1 MHLPE
6 GLTPA
11 EIRVLQEYRRL
22 GKQELTVE
30 EIKAIKHPVGGGETP
45 ATILAAIHRLVT
57 RRDGVGD
64 GLVGVNIG
72 LEQHFAAAAVRGFF
86 LKLGFAGF
94 ADFLH

>member
-11 EIRVLQEYRRL
+11 EIRVLQEFRRV

-45 ATILAAIHRLVT
+45 AAMLAGKGYLV
-57 RRDGVGD
+57 RSAGD
-64 GLVGVNIG
+64 TGYL
-72 LEQHFAAAAVRGFF
+72 LSEEATEFLSYDPKPLYEQKEAPE
-86 LKLGFAGF
+86 
-94 ADFLH
+94 